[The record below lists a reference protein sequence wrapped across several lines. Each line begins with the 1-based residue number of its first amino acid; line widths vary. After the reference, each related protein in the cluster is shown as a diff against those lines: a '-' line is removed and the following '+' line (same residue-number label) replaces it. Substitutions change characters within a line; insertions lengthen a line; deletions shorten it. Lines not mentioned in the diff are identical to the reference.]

1 MSSFHPF
8 CWFCFH
14 GYWFCF
20 KLPTTPW
27 NQCFL
32 LLCFYGFLSIYPL
45 LNHPFWFLLLILWI
59 LSEWEWMH
67 TAFVTGLCTALFVPC
82 SFVPK
87 LLVLLLPIFVCPPKQ
102 FVTFCSNWLLN
113 YSPPTVWIIQAPFFV
128 FAHCSITRGI
138 NYPLFLFS
146 CFYVL
151 YWFGY
156 WFCCHFGCLFFQHE
170 IHVDMP
176 WLGGLCPRLSYIYW
190 GYNEIATNFPLLQQ
204 GMHCPSITYTAVYP
218 NCMSLF

>member
-87 LLVLLLPIFVCPPKQ
+87 LLVLLLPIFVCPPIQ
-102 FVTFCSNWLLN
+102 FVTCSSNWLLN

-138 NYPLFLFS
+138 NYHCFCFHVSMFCTGLVTDFVAILVVCSFS
-146 CFYVL
+146 MRFMWICPG
-151 YWFGY
+151 WE
-156 WFCCHFGCLFFQHE
+156 GCAHDFHIFTEATTRSL
-170 IHVDMP
+170 P
-176 WLGGLCPRLSYIYW
+176 TSLSYNKVCIP
-190 GYNEIATNFPLLQQ
+190 PL
-204 GMHCPSITYTAVYP
+204 
-218 NCMSLF
+218 